1 MHINIYTGNHSKK
14 VPVDDTILI
23 LSEILTTRKINFS
36 ISNEL
41 DPDTINIILDDFCDY
56 ERSKKI
62 IDFKKDKPKALILII
77 ATEHKEEKYLASSF
91 NFFSGG
97 IRDAAV
103 ISLLNIFYRI
113 SIKHFSYPTLRDLA
127 VAIVY
132 SPILMIEFYY

>member
-77 ATEHKEEKYLASSF
+77 A
-91 NFFSGG
+91 
-97 IRDAAV
+97 
-103 ISLLNIFYRI
+103 
-113 SIKHFSYPTLRDLA
+113 
-127 VAIVY
+127 
-132 SPILMIEFYY
+132 EF